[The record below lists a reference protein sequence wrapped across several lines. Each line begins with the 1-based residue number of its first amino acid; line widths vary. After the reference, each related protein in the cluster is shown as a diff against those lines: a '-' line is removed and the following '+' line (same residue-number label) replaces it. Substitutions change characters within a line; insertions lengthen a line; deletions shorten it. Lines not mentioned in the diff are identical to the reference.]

1 MLSLGVLIEGRILC
15 IHPMLRNK
23 ARYKGAAS
31 LGSRLDTK
39 CKPAFDFQEYKIN
52 QANGSQ

>member
-1 MLSLGVLIEGRILC
+1 MLSLGALIEGRILC

-23 ARYKGAAS
+23 ARYKGAAN